1 MIRAIIVITCL
12 ILMLDKTGFLL
23 DESSEKLIYIDEEV
37 CDIDKAVKQ
46 SLDDAYNAKG
56 GGSDK

>member
-1 MIRAIIVITCL
+1 MVRIMIIIASL
-12 ILMLDKTGFLL
+12 ILMLDKTGFSL
-23 DESSEKLIYIDEEV
+23 DESSEKLIYIDEN

-56 GGSDK
+56 GGKHK